1 MKAVLLN
8 ALNELVVTEIP
19 TPSPGDDELVIRML
33 ACGIC
38 GTDRHII
45 AGEYPAKMP
54 IVLGHEFGGI
64 VSAVGESVDFK
75 IGDLVSVDPN
85 IICGSCDH
93 CKAGRPAHCRAL
105 VALGVTINGG
115 FAEYVVLPKSQ
126 AYLVPK
132 STNPLYIG
140 LVEPLACCIR
150 GMDLSELKGG
160 ERVAVLGGGSM
171 GMLIV
176 QLCKL
181 AGAAEIV
188 LVTRQK
194 ERREVAEKIGATR
207 TIDPAVQDVTKEL
220 VDMDVTFEAAG
231 VLETF
236 NQAVAITR
244 SGGTVLL
251 LGVAPEHERA
261 SLSVYDVVIRGLRI
275 IGSYINPYT
284 QGRAIELIASGKL
297 ELDLLI
303 SKTITL
309 DELPE
314 FLSNKPRQGDIKYL
328 VIGGSLNDH

>member
-8 ALNELVVTEIP
+8 AVNELVVTEIP
-19 TPSPGDDELVIRML
+19 TPTPGPGELVIKML
-33 ACGIC
+33 SCGIC
-38 GTDRHII
+38 GTDRHILV
-45 AGEYPAKMP
+45 GEHPAKMP
-54 IVLGHEFGGI
+54 LVLGHEFGGT
-64 VSAVGESVDFK
+64 VTAVGEGVDFK

-85 IICGSCDH
+85 IICGTCDH
-93 CKAGRPAHCRAL
+93 CKAERSAHCRNL
-105 VALGVTINGG
+105 IALGVTINGG

-132 STNPLYIG
+132 TTNPLHLG

-150 GMDLSELKGG
+150 GMDLAELKGG

-181 AGAAEIV
+181 AGASEIV

-207 TIDPAVQDVTKEL
+207 TIDPVAQDVRKEL

-244 SGGTVLL
+244 SGGTVLV
-251 LGVAPEHERA
+251 LGVAPSHERA
-261 SLSVYDVVIRGLRI
+261 ALSVYDVVIRGLRI

-284 QGRAIELIASGKL
+284 QGRAVELIASGKL
-297 ELDLLI
+297 QLDPLI
-303 SKTITL
+303 SKTISL
-309 DELPE
+309 DQLPE
-314 FLSNKPRQGDIKYL
+314 FLSNKPGQGDIKYL
-328 VIGGSLNDH
+328 VTGE

>member
-1 MKAVLLN
+1 
-8 ALNELVVTEIP
+8 
-19 TPSPGDDELVIRML
+19 
-33 ACGIC
+33 
-38 GTDRHII
+38 
-45 AGEYPAKMP
+45 MP
-54 IVLGHEFGGI
+54 LVLGHEFGGT
-64 VSAVGESVDFK
+64 VTAVGEGVDFK

-85 IICGSCDH
+85 IICGTCDH
-93 CKAGRPAHCRAL
+93 CKAERSAHCRNL
-105 VALGVTINGG
+105 IALGVTINGG

-132 STNPLYIG
+132 ATNPLHLG

-150 GMDLSELKGG
+150 GMDLAELKGG

-181 AGAAEIV
+181 AGASEIV

-207 TIDPAVQDVTKEL
+207 TIDPVAQDVAKEL
-220 VDMDVTFEAAG
+220 VDMDVTFEVAG

-244 SGGTVLL
+244 SGGTVLV
-251 LGVAPEHERA
+251 LGVAPSHERA
-261 SLSVYDVVIRGLRI
+261 ALSVYDVVIRGLRI

-284 QGRAIELIASGKL
+284 QGRAVELIASGKL
-297 ELDLLI
+297 QLDPLI
-303 SKTITL
+303 SKTISL
-309 DELPE
+309 DQLPE
-314 FLSNKPRQGDIKYL
+314 FLRNKPGQGDIKYL
-328 VIGGSLNDH
+328 VTGE

>member
-1 MKAVLLN
+1 
-8 ALNELVVTEIP
+8 
-19 TPSPGDDELVIRML
+19 
-33 ACGIC
+33 
-38 GTDRHII
+38 
-45 AGEYPAKMP
+45 MP
-54 IVLGHEFGGI
+54 LVLGHEFGGT
-64 VSAVGESVDFK
+64 VTAVGENVNFK

-85 IICGSCDH
+85 IICGTCDH
-93 CKAGRPAHCRAL
+93 CKAERSAHCRNL
-105 VALGVTINGG
+105 IALGVTINGG

-132 STNPLYIG
+132 ATNPLHLG

-150 GMDLSELKGG
+150 GMDLAELKGG

-181 AGAAEIV
+181 AGASEIV

-207 TIDPAVQDVTKEL
+207 TIDPVAQDVTKEL
-220 VDMDVTFEAAG
+220 FDMDVTFEAAG

-244 SGGTVLL
+244 SGGTVLV
-251 LGVAPEHERA
+251 LGVAPSHERA
-261 SLSVYDVVIRGLRI
+261 ALSVYDVVIRGVRI

-284 QGRAIELIASGKL
+284 QGRAVELIASGKL
-297 ELDLLI
+297 QLDPLI
-303 SKTITL
+303 SKTISL
-309 DELPE
+309 DQLPE
-314 FLSNKPRQGDIKYL
+314 FLRNKPGQGDIKYL
-328 VIGGSLNDH
+328 VTGE

>member
-8 ALNELVVTEIP
+8 AVNELVVTEIP
-19 TPSPGDDELVIRML
+19 TPTPGPGELVIKML

-38 GTDRHII
+38 GTDRHILV
-45 AGEYPAKMP
+45 GEHPAKMP
-54 IVLGHEFGGI
+54 LVLGHEFGGT
-64 VSAVGESVDFK
+64 VTAVGEGVDFK

-85 IICGSCDH
+85 IICGTCDH
-93 CKAGRPAHCRAL
+93 CKAERSAHCRNL
-105 VALGVTINGG
+105 MALGVTINGG

-132 STNPLYIG
+132 TTNPLHLG

-150 GMDLSELKGG
+150 GMDLAELKGG

-181 AGAAEIV
+181 AGASEIV
-188 LVTRQK
+188 
-194 ERREVAEKIGATR
+194 AGKIGATR
-207 TIDPAVQDVTKEL
+207 TIDPVAQDVTKEL

-244 SGGTVLL
+244 SGGTVLV
-251 LGVAPEHERA
+251 LGVAPSHERA
-261 SLSVYDVVIRGLRI
+261 ALSVYDVVIRGLRI

-284 QGRAIELIASGKL
+284 QGRAVELIASGKL
-297 ELDLLI
+297 QLDPLI
-303 SKTITL
+303 SKTISL
-309 DELPE
+309 DQLPE
-314 FLSNKPRQGDIKYL
+314 FLSNKPGQGDIKYL
-328 VIGGSLNDH
+328 VTGE

>member
-8 ALNELVVTEIP
+8 AVNELVVTEIP
-19 TPSPGDDELVIRML
+19 TPTPGPGELVIKML

-38 GTDRHII
+38 GTDRHILV
-45 AGEYPAKMP
+45 GEYPAKMP
-54 IVLGHEFGGI
+54 LVLGHEFGGT
-64 VSAVGESVDFK
+64 VTAVGEGVDFK

-85 IICGSCDH
+85 IICGTCDH
-93 CKAGRPAHCRAL
+93 CKAERSAHCRNL
-105 VALGVTINGG
+105 IALGVTINGG

-132 STNPLYIG
+132 ATNPLHLG

-150 GMDLSELKGG
+150 GMDLAELKGG

-181 AGAAEIV
+181 AGASEIV

-207 TIDPAVQDVTKEL
+207 TIDPVAQDVAKEL

-244 SGGTVLL
+244 SGGTVLV
-251 LGVAPEHERA
+251 LGVAPSHERA
-261 SLSVYDVVIRGLRI
+261 ALSVYDVVIRGLRI

-284 QGRAIELIASGKL
+284 QGRAVELIASGKL
-297 ELDLLI
+297 RLDPLI
-303 SKTITL
+303 SKTISL
-309 DELPE
+309 DQLPE
-314 FLSNKPRQGDIKYL
+314 FLRNKPGQGDIKYL
-328 VIGGSLNDH
+328 VTGE

>member
-1 MKAVLLN
+1 MKAVLLT
-8 ALNELVVTEIP
+8 AVNELVVSEIP
-19 TPSPGDDELVIRML
+19 TPTPGSDEIVIKML

-38 GTDRHII
+38 GTDRHIL
-45 AGEYPAKMP
+45 AGEHPSEMP
-54 IVLGHEFGGI
+54 VVLGHEFGGM
-64 VSAVGESVDFK
+64 VTSVGENANFK

-85 IICGSCDH
+85 IICRVCDH
-93 CKAGRPAHCRAL
+93 CKAGRSAHCRNL
-105 VALGVTINGG
+105 IALGVTINGG
-115 FAEYVVLPKSQ
+115 FAEYVVLPKNQ

-132 STNPLYIG
+132 TVNPLHLG

-150 GMDLSELKGG
+150 GMDLAELKGG

-207 TIDPAVQDVTKEL
+207 TIDPVAQDVTKEL

-236 NQAVAITR
+236 NQAVVITR
-244 SGGTVLL
+244 AGGTVLV
-251 LGVAPEHERA
+251 LGVAPPHERA
-261 SLSVYDVVIRGLRI
+261 ALSVYDVVIRGLRI
-275 IGSYINPYT
+275 IGSYINPDT
-284 QGRAIELIASGKL
+284 QSRAVELIASGKL
-297 ELDLLI
+297 QIDQLI
-303 SKTITL
+303 SKIISL
-309 DELPE
+309 DQLPD
-314 FLSNKPRQGDIKYL
+314 FLKNVPGKGDIKYL
-328 VIGGSLNDH
+328 VTGE